1 MTNAML
7 FICWELLPML
17 TESSSSFDNHKGQ
30 TSHFFYPRFWH
41 SLWLTKVHLVK
52 ALLFP
57 VVNVCMWELDHNES
71 WAPKNWCFWTVVVEK
86 TLEIWTARISNQSI
100 LKEISL
106 EYSLEGPMLKLK
118 LQFFGHLIR
127 RTDSLEKT
135 LMLGRTGGRRRRGWQ
150 RMRWLDSIT
159 DTWTWVWVSSRSWW
173 WIGKP
178 GVLQSMGS
186 QRVRHDWET

>member
-118 LQFFGHLIR
+118 LQYFCYLMWRASRLIR
-127 RTDSLEKT
+127 KDPDAGKDWRQEEKGMTENEMAGWHHQLNGLEF
-135 LMLGRTGGRRRRGWQ
+135 
-150 RMRWLDSIT
+150 
-159 DTWTWVWVSSRSWW
+159 
-173 WIGKP
+173 
-178 GVLQSMGS
+178 
-186 QRVRHDWET
+186 E